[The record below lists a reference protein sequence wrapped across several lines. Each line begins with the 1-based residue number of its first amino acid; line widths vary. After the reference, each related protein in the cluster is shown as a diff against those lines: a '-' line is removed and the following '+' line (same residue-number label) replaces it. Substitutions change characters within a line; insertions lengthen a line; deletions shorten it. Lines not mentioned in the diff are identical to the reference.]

1 MGGAAIA
8 GSPGAVSGCTP
19 STLAWL
25 LSTFPVPPDARLPS
39 GVTSTALLAFRDG
52 LVERLTVAARPT
64 ELTED
69 AAAARPR

>member
-1 MGGAAIA
+1 MKFKYLLVRKTNA
-8 GSPGAVSGCTP
+8 GQ
-19 STLAWL
+19 
-25 LSTFPVPPDARLPS
+25 PDARLPS